1 MGLRHTPTNMSKTL
15 TAKEVSDHASAD
27 SAWVIIDGGVYDVT
41 EFLEDH
47 PGGKKVLLKA
57 CGEDSS
63 AKFWQFHSKKV
74 LEKVAKP
81 FLIGN
86 GACRSRSGRS
96 HFALLGD

>member
-1 MGLRHTPTNMSKTL
+1 MSKTL

-57 CGEDSS
+57 CGKDSS
-63 AKFWQFHSKKV
+63 KQFWQFHNEKILKKTAAKFRIGTVGETSK
-74 LEKVAKP
+74 L
-81 FLIGN
+81 
-86 GACRSRSGRS
+86 
-96 HFALLGD
+96 